1 MVTEKIEIVN
11 VTVKKINEKISVV
24 YPYNK
29 DGKEDFVTIY
39 VEIDYNQKKFDILNS
54 NNNNAFKFCQSSHQS
69 DMWIATLEAMKIGIK
84 EAKRLLG
91 TDEKR

>member
-1 MVTEKIEIVN
+1 MVNEEIEIVN
-11 VTVKKINEKISVV
+11 ATVKKVNEKISVA

-39 VEIDYNQKKFDILNS
+39 VEIDYNQRKFDILNS
-54 NNNNAFKFCQSSHQS
+54 NNNNTFKFCQSSHQS
-69 DMWIATLEAMKIGIK
+69 DMWIATLEAMKIGIN

>member
-1 MVTEKIEIVN
+1 MVTEKTEIVN
-11 VTVKKINEKISVV
+11 VTVKKVNEKISVS
-24 YPYNK
+24 YPYNRA
-29 DGKEDFVTIY
+29 GMEDFVTIY

-54 NNNNAFKFCQSSHQS
+54 MNNTNFKFCQSSHQS

-91 TDEKR
+91 Q

>member
-1 MVTEKIEIVN
+1 MTNEEMETVN
-11 VTVKKINEKISVV
+11 VTVKKINEKISVS

-29 DGKEDFVTIY
+29 NGMEDFVTIY
-39 VEIDYNQKKFDILNS
+39 VEIDYNQKRFNILNS
-54 NNNNAFKFCQSSHQS
+54 TNNNTFKFCQSSHQS

>member
-1 MVTEKIEIVN
+1 MVNEEIEIVN
-11 VTVKKINEKISVV
+11 VTVKKINEKISVT

-91 TDEKR
+91 TDEKC